1 MYIKAFFTD
10 FYVVCC
16 RTPDNWRRGLPPDRP
31 NSRKTS
37 GRKFAIL
44 GKIVRM
50 GPCLR
55 PFLAFSSGVRIRPN
69 FALETSFL
77 RYRRPLTG
85 RRCDYTSFHA
95 LKSFY
100 RVVEASRVRLQCVLL
115 PFLTRRPKPTCTNDG
130 PCTAHATVVGRAR
143 DAGTTR
149 LTICVVQLVTGHPVP
164 CSHDPAIHMMQPP
177 YLDS

>member
-1 MYIKAFFTD
+1 MSLEKSFVSSARAMIL
-10 FYVVCC
+10 
-16 RTPDNWRRGLPPDRP
+16 REGTPDNWRRGLLPDRP

-69 FALETSFL
+69 FAFETSFL

-85 RRCDYTSFHA
+85 RRCDYTSFRA

-115 PFLTRRPKPTCTNDG
+115 PFLTRRPKPTCTNGG
-130 PCTAHATVVGRAR
+130 PCTRRWHDATYNLCGAASHRSPCTMLAR
-143 DAGTTR
+143 PCDPHDAA
-149 LTICVVQLVTGHPVP
+149 TI
-164 CSHDPAIHMMQPP
+164 S
-177 YLDS
+177 